1 MRLLFL
7 RPGCWCSSAATCSGR
22 LSQRTRKRKPTRWTS
37 GLCSCSRGY
46 QYRRPRRRS
55 FRNKI
60 QDQSRSRRRRYTYP
74 HRRKDPARALRDTL
88 KFGIRNSECGIIVSG
103 FAGGFRLYTYLGR
116 TPQNSQGCNNAAL
129 AQLVEKV
136 ITAVNCKKQW
146 GKTLTFLRQ
155 TSFVSP
161 THTPLAPL
169 NRLTARQRAE

>member
-1 MRLLFL
+1 MCAL
-7 RPGCWCSSAATCSGR
+7 SSDKLSGR
-22 LSQRTRKRKPTRWTS
+22 CICACFFVSGKTKDGILWDLSNYFFW
-37 GLCSCSRGY
+37 LLDY
-46 QYRRPRRRS
+46 QY
-55 FRNKI
+55 KI

-169 NRLTARQRAE
+169 NRLTARQRAEW